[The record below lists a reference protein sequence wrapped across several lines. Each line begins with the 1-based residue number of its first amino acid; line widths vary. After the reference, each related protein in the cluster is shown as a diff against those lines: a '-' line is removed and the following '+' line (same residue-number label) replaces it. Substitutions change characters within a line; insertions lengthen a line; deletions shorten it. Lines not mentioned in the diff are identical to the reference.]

1 MKSDVGNRR
10 TEPAGSRAG
19 CGSRK
24 PEVGRRVSAT
34 FVLWFLTAAF
44 GLLSTGCTYLPF
56 HHPPPKPGRT
66 TLSSPLCV
74 LPAQTVGNFIVVEA
88 KWDRYGPYHFVI
100 DTGSASTLV
109 TPALARRYGTGSTR
123 GDLPRVR
130 VASAEG
136 DIIELPATSLS
147 RIELAG
153 SRFEDVPV
161 LVYDCA
167 QLSAHLGLRIDG
179 ILGFPFFRETRLTLD
194 YPHDRVLIQPA
205 DTEALTPGT
214 PVPFDDVNRTP
225 VVQVGLGDR
234 SMLVLIDSGSDATF
248 SLNPAGLDAAFASGP
263 TAGATVG
270 TIAGDHPQQI
280 GRLGE
285 DLRFGDYLLPHP
297 VVDLTD
303 ELSAIG
309 GGILKYFTV
318 TFDPK
323 HDRITLLRESHAPIV
338 MPTRRS
344 SGVSFSKTPAY
355 WRVAGV
361 IPKSPAAEAGIQFGD
376 LVTKING
383 EAVSKWNLARYEQ
396 LVAEAKEV
404 TFTLLFGTNEVDKRV
419 AVFDLVP

>member
-1 MKSDVGNRR
+1 MKPDVSVLR
-10 TEPAGSRAG
+10 PLLASL
-19 CGSRK
+19 CIL
-24 PEVGRRVSAT
+24 VS
-34 FVLWFLTAAF
+34 
-44 GLLSTGCTYLPF
+44 GCTYLPF
-56 HHPPPKPGRT
+56 HRQPPKPGRT
-66 TLSSPLCV
+66 TLSSPLAV
-74 LPAQTVGNFIVVEA
+74 LPAQTIGNFIIVEA

-109 TPALARRYGTGSTR
+109 TPALAHRYGTGSSR

-136 DIIELPATSLS
+136 DVIELPATSLA

-153 SRFEDVPV
+153 ARFEDVPV

-179 ILGFPFFRETRLTLD
+179 ILGFPLFRDTRLTLD
-194 YPHDRVLIQPA
+194 YPHDRVLIQPPN
-205 DTEALTPGT
+205 TTALTPGT
-214 PVPFDDVNRTP
+214 PIPLDDANKAP
-225 VVQVGLGDR
+225 LIQVGVGDR
-234 SMLVLIDSGSDATF
+234 SMLMLVDSGSDGTF
-248 SLNPAGLDAAFASGP
+248 SLNPAGLDARFASGP
-263 TAGATVG
+263 RPGATVG

-285 DLRFGDYLLPHP
+285 EVKLGDYLLPDP

-318 TFDPK
+318 TFDPQ
-323 HDRITLLRESHAPIV
+323 HDRITLMRESHAPIV

-344 SGVSFSKTPAY
+344 AGVSFSKTPAY

-361 IPKSPAAEAGIQFGD
+361 IPQSPADAAGVQFGD

-383 EAVSKWNLARYEQ
+383 EPVSRWDLTRYEQ
-396 LVAEAKEV
+396 LVADAREV
-404 TFTLLFGTNEVDKRV
+404 TFTLLFGTSEVDKHV